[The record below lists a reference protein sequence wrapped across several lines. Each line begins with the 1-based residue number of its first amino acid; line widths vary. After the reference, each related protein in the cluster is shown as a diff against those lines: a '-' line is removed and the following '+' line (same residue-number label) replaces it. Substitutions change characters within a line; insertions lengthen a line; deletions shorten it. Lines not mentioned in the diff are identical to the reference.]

1 MLNFA
6 SVNLVGRSTFTAL
19 VLAMALALGC
29 APGQD
34 PVVVKAKTVLV
45 ETAGENQEYERYA
58 LAISEGMDSPE
69 ALEFVLAKIGSD
81 NFQTAIVA
89 IDALGD
95 EPAAEATDALRQVFE
110 NKDGALKRN
119 AAIQLARLGDGEA
132 LDYLKAQLSNP
143 QQLLSI
149 PSVVLAARDDED
161 GAFLGPIMIDRV
173 RSEDLAVR
181 NEAYAAMG
189 ELGLPWAT
197 EIIVAAL
204 GQERGEDRQQA
215 IRALGRSGDPAVAGK
230 IDRFVNTQG
239 LVFVTLEALG
249 ALGQPESVKAVRS
262 MLTNDSAAVRAYSS
276 TALWKLGEKSDAMI
290 VVNELMQDP
299 DPIVRGILAEQ
310 LGSVDD
316 EAARSRL
323 AALAEDDAKQV
334 RIQAMRAIAVK
345 PGPEFEGVLVQAAND
360 SEYEVATIAL
370 SLLGEVGRGAAVEQI
385 APLLDS
391 ENPYVALSAAQAVL
405 SIRAREPATP

>member
-6 SVNLVGRSTFTAL
+6 SVKLVGRRTFAAL
-19 VLAMALALGC
+19 ALAMALAPGC

-34 PVVVKAKTVLV
+34 PVVVKAKTVLH

-58 LAISEGMDSPE
+58 LAISERMDSPE

-81 NFQTAIVA
+81 NFQTAMVA
-89 IDALGD
+89 VDALGE

-119 AAIQLARLGDGEA
+119 AAIQLARLGDAEA
-132 LDYLKAQLSNP
+132 LDHLRAQLSDP
-143 QQLLSI
+143 QQMLNI

-189 ELGLPWAT
+189 ELGLPWAI
-197 EIIVAAL
+197 EIIVAGLA
-204 GQERGEDRQQA
+204 QERGEDRQQA

-230 IDRFVNTQG
+230 IDRFANTQG

-249 ALGQPESVKAVRS
+249 ALGQPESVEAVRS

-276 TALWKLGEKSDAMI
+276 TALWKLGEKNDAMI
-290 VVNELMQDP
+290 VVDELMQDP
-299 DPIVRGILAEQ
+299 DPTVRRILAEQ

-323 AALAEDDAKQV
+323 AALAEDDAKDV
-334 RIQAMRAIAVK
+334 RIQAMHAIAAK
-345 PGPEFEGVLVQAAND
+345 PGP
-360 SEYEVATIAL
+360 
-370 SLLGEVGRGAAVEQI
+370 
-385 APLLDS
+385 
-391 ENPYVALSAAQAVL
+391 
-405 SIRAREPATP
+405 